1 MKYFFIITLMAAFNF
16 PAVGQMHRADSLKQ
30 LLKKAAP
37 DSNRVKLLLQTADF
51 YYFSKPDSCLL
62 YSLKARK
69 LAKDLQ
75 LPYMEISSLQ
85 SAGESLRFLGD
96 YPGALKMQL
105 DALKLCRKI
114 KDRKDEAGSL
124 GYIGFTYVEFGEYRL
139 ALQNL
144 FASLAINKETHNQ
157 LKYTFDLTNI
167 GNAYDQLNM
176 PDSALY
182 YQLKAIESYAGLK
195 HGQLKSLTLTRL
207 GNAYAHAGQEDS
219 AMVVYNR
226 ALANCFLINDKI
238 NISKVQS
245 RMANLFSSQKKYE
258 SGVQYAHLAYIN
270 GTISTQRG
278 AVMEASSLLSQLYR
292 KLNNPDSALFYQDIA
307 VAMKDSLYSPA
318 KFKQL
323 QMLLLE
329 EQEHQRAIEQEQERY
344 RNKINYTILLLVLGV
359 FLLFSFLLLR
369 SNRHKQ
375 KAKVKIQKAYT
386 ELQATQQQL
395 VQSAKMASLGELTA
409 GIAHEIQNPLNFVNN
424 FSEVNTELIEE
435 LKSEKSKAQSERDEQ
450 LETELLNDIAE
461 NEKKINHHG
470 KRADAIVK
478 GMLQHSQNS
487 AGVKESTNINALT
500 GEYLRLA
507 YHGLRAKDKS
517 FNTTMKTDF
526 DENIGNINIIPQDI
540 GRVILNLI
548 NNAFYAV
555 DEKRKSGIENYEP
568 IVSLSTKR
576 VVDKVLI
583 SVKDNGNGIPKK
595 VLDKIFQPFFTTK
608 PTGQGTGLG
617 LSLSYDIVKA
627 HGGELKVK
635 TKEGEFAEF
644 IIQLPG

>member
-1 MKYFFIITLMAAFNF
+1 MKYFFVITLMAAFNL
-16 PAVGQMHRADSLKQ
+16 PSDGQMHRADSLKQ
-30 LLKKAAP
+30 LLVNAEP

-62 YSLKARK
+62 YSLEARK
-69 LAKDLQ
+69 LANNLQ
-75 LPYMEISSLQ
+75 LPYMEITSLHK
-85 SAGESLRFLGD
+85 AGESLRFLGD

-105 DALKLCRKI
+105 DALKLSRKM
-114 KDRKDEAGSL
+114 KDPYYEAGSL
-124 GYIGFTYVEFGEYRL
+124 GFIGLTYVEFGEYRL

-144 FASLAINKETHNQ
+144 FASLAINKAIHNQ

-167 GNAYDQLNM
+167 GHAYDYLIM

-182 YQLKAIESYAGLK
+182 YQLKAIESYSGLK
-195 HGQLKSLTLTRL
+195 HGQLKSLTLIRL
-207 GNAYAHAGQEDS
+207 GNAYAGAGQEDS
-219 AMVVYNR
+219 AMAVYNR
-226 ALANCFLINDKI
+226 AIANCVLINDKV

-245 RMANLFSSQKKYE
+245 KMADLFSRQRKYE

-278 AVMEASSLLSQLYR
+278 AVMEASSLLSHLYR

-307 VAMKDSLYSPA
+307 MAMKDSLYSPA

-329 EQEHQRAIEQEQERY
+329 EQEHQLTVEQEQERY
-344 RNKINYTILLLVLGV
+344 RNKIKYGILLLVLGV

-386 ELQATQQQL
+386 DLQEAQQQL

-424 FSEVNTELIEE
+424 FSEVNKELLIEM
-435 LKSEKSKAQSERDEQ
+435 KDEMNKGN
-450 LETELLNDIAE
+450 LDDANAIANDVID
-461 NEKKINHHG
+461 NEEKINHHG

-478 GMLQHSQNS
+478 GMLQHSRSNS
-487 AGVKESTNINALT
+487 GVKEPTDLNKLAD
-500 GEYLRLA
+500 EYLRLA

-517 FNTTMKTDF
+517 FNATMKTDF
-526 DENIGNINIIPQDI
+526 DESIGNINIIPQDI

-548 NNAFYAV
+548 NNAFYVV
-555 DEKRKSGIENYEP
+555 DEKSKQNIAGYEP
-568 IVSLSTKR
+568 TVKVSTKK
-576 VVDKVLI
+576 DGNTVLV
-583 SVKDNGNGIPKK
+583 SVKDNGNGIPDSKK
-595 VLDKIFQPFFTTK
+595 NKIFQPFFTTNR
-608 PTGQGTGLG
+608 L
-617 LSLSYDIVKA
+617 D
-627 HGGELKVK
+627 
-635 TKEGEFAEF
+635 KE
-644 IIQLPG
+644 QDWD